1 MEHNKIPSTEEK
13 QEDTSMEEEEEE
25 SSDDDDDEWDCA
37 HAEIKGFLDYL
48 ISRVWED
55 NRDTVT
61 RDRFIFILQVL
72 LNDPEFLMS

>member
-1 MEHNKIPSTEEK
+1 MENNKIPSTEEK
-13 QEDTSMEEEEEE
+13 QEDTAMDEEEKE
-25 SSDDDDDEWDCA
+25 SSDDEWDCA

-55 NRDTVT
+55 NRDRVM